1 MFKTSSQ
8 NAAACLRC
16 QFGPPRS
23 PKALTTLLLSQAFGL
38 RQTRYNSTT
47 PPNQPGETNP
57 KLYPVLGVKKS
68 RYQRHIAR
76 LDVKTLGEVGEVVI
90 LKERASRPKQMTVR
104 KFSRILEKETD
115 GDAPWDNP
123 SELLK
128 EVDKTRLQLGGAKEV
143 IENIEQIRGNREPG
157 DKLDRNEWRKL
168 RKILEDGF
176 TAHQLTDYRKQFEP
190 PASTSDQNDV
200 SATPHSGW
208 RPGTSLF
215 LEMDPEAQKQ
225 TASRIGSL
233 GHMAGKIALAEMVL
247 RDCWQLSVLGEIGQ
261 LDIHLA
267 PQEIFMLLLPDI
279 SPLKDLAI
287 TYGAKIDVSRSLN
300 LVRITANESACE
312 LVRQGVV
319 EFFPRIISKT
329 VDLPSR
335 GFVFHG
341 RNRRFEERFFRSM
354 QKSLNVFCCKE
365 QGTNQIKIYFVQEM
379 EKDAE
384 EAYRNIE
391 TAVSMTEEDQTL
403 FCTYLSDTE
412 PAVMYSV
419 SYQEFLPWAD
429 RQRRWLRWMKPLSG
443 AKTPSGTQSEPP
455 PALVQ
460 KGHGSV
466 CEKVCNELFKPPAS
480 SSWRSPG
487 QPHIREV
494 VVASLGKSLF
504 ANQQSMKPGKMKFK
518 SFSPTVP
525 RAFAANISNPISF
538 LQRLSPLPNVGNS
551 TFHRICLKPSAKNKT
566 RLPPIE
572 LELDILLRYAGK
584 RQFLVPI
591 LRKATAIVHRA
602 DIDVLLP
609 ETSLDLRFKKFT
621 HYDLLEGRKASALSQ
636 AEKQRAD
643 ISSISQ
649 VIQSM
654 VSEDVY
660 MQPRMPMSC
669 ELAIPRKLI
678 AKRSSAAATEGSQGS
693 GEGEADFV
701 TGTYMLPPIRY
712 LRSARILRFNY
723 KDLELSYS
731 HVHMGPA
738 LPEHVIDMT
747 ISLGRD
753 DNELRP
759 ELCQPNTHL
768 SSAVANGKSEGSLQ
782 AAFEQFYAQA
792 CEMAFEQSAAAANY
806 KGRVDVGE
814 AGDED
819 GLPNVT
825 TAIEEDYKP
834 DFNLDPEDM
843 FNEWV
848 EQGSEGESE
857 DRFNS
862 KARNGLE

>member
-16 QFGPPRS
+16 QFCPPRF
-23 PKALTTLLLSQAFGL
+23 PKALTTCLLSHAFGL
-38 RQTRYNSTT
+38 RQNRYNCTTT
-47 PPNQPGETNP
+47 PSQPGETDP
-57 KLYPVLGVKKS
+57 KLYPVLGVRKS
-68 RYQRHIAR
+68 RYQRHVAR
-76 LDVKTLGEVGEVVI
+76 LDVQTLGEVGEVVI
-90 LKERASRPKQMTVR
+90 LKERASRPKQMTAR

-143 IENIEQIRGNREPG
+143 IENIDQIRGHHEPG
-157 DKLDRNEWRKL
+157 DKLDRSEWRKL

-176 TAHQLTDYRKQFEP
+176 TANQLSDYRKQFEA
-190 PASTSDQNDV
+190 PASTSNKTDR
-200 SATPHSGW
+200 STTPNSGW

-247 RDCWQLSVLGEIGQ
+247 RDCWQLSVSGEIGQ

-267 PQEIFMLLLPDI
+267 PHEVFMLLLPDI
-279 SPLKDLAI
+279 SPLKDLA
-287 TYGAKIDVSRSLN
+287 TAYAAKIDVSRSLN

-341 RNRRFEERFFRSM
+341 KNRRFEERFFRSM

-365 QGTNQIKIYFVQEM
+365 QGTKQIKIYFVQEM

-384 EAYRNIE
+384 EAYRNIKA
-391 TAVSMTEEDQTL
+391 AVSMTEEDQTR

-419 SYQEFLPWAD
+419 SYQQFLPWAD
-429 RQRRWLRWMKPLSG
+429 RQRRWLRWMKPLSE

-455 PALVQ
+455 AALVQ
-460 KGHGSV
+460 KGCGSV
-466 CEKVCNELFKPPAS
+466 FEKVCNELFKLPAS
-480 SSWRSPG
+480 STWRNPG
-487 QPHIREV
+487 QRHIREV

-504 ANQQSMKPGKMKFK
+504 AHQQSMKPGKMKFK
-518 SFSPTVP
+518 SFSSTVP
-525 RAFAANISNPISF
+525 RAFAANISNPIPF
-538 LQRLSPLPNVGNS
+538 LQGLSALPNEENG
-551 TFHRICLKPSAKNKT
+551 TFHRIRLTPSANNKT

-572 LELDILLRYAGK
+572 LELDVVPRLVGK
-584 RQFLVPI
+584 RQFLFPI
-591 LRKATAIVHRA
+591 LRKVTAIIQSVNM
-602 DIDVLLP
+602 DILLP
-609 ETSLDLRFKKFT
+609 ETSLDLRFKKST
-621 HYDLLEGRKASALSQ
+621 HYDLLEGRNASALLK
-636 AEKQRAD
+636 AENQRAD
-643 ISSISQ
+643 ISRISE
-649 VIQSM
+649 VIRNM
-654 VSEDVY
+654 VWEDTY
-660 MQPRMPMSC
+660 MQPRMPASC
-669 ELAIPRKLI
+669 ELAIPQKLI
-678 AKRSSAAATEGSQGS
+678 AKRASAAAAADSQGK
-693 GEGEADFV
+693 GEADFV
-701 TGTYMLPPIRY
+701 IGTYMLPPVHY
-712 LRSARILRFNY
+712 LRSTQISRFNY

-731 HVHMGPA
+731 HIHMGPA
-738 LPEHVIDMT
+738 LPEHVIDMS

-759 ELCQPNTHL
+759 ELCQPNTRL
-768 SSAVANGKSEGSLQ
+768 SSAVAKGKVGGSLQ
-782 AAFEQFYAQA
+782 AAFEQFYVHA
-792 CEMAFEQSAAAANY
+792 CEMAFEQSAAATNY
-806 KGRVDVGE
+806 KGRVQ
-814 AGDED
+814 AGD
-819 GLPNVT
+819 GLRNVT
-825 TAIEEDYKP
+825 ALGEDYKR
-834 DFNLDPEDM
+834 DSNLDPEDR
-843 FNEWV
+843 FHEWV
-848 EQGSEGESE
+848 EQSSEGESE
-857 DRFNS
+857 DRFNI

>member
-16 QFGPPRS
+16 QFGAPRS
-23 PKALTTLLLSQAFGL
+23 PKALTIFLLSHAFEL
-38 RQTRYNSTT
+38 RQTRYHSTT
-47 PPNQPGETNP
+47 PPNQPGKTGP
-57 KLYPVLGVKKS
+57 KLYPVLGVKQS
-68 RYQRHIAR
+68 RYRRHVAR

-90 LKERASRPKQMTVR
+90 LKERASRPKQMTAR
-104 KFSRILEKETD
+104 KFSRILEKEAD

-123 SELLK
+123 SELMK
-128 EVDKTRLQLGGAKEV
+128 EIDKTRLQLGGAKEV
-143 IENIEQIRGNREPG
+143 IKNIDQIRGNRQPG

-176 TAHQLTDYRKQFEP
+176 TANQLTDYRKQFEP
-190 PASTSDQNDV
+190 PASAADQKDT
-200 SATPHSGW
+200 SATAHSGW

-247 RDCWQLSVLGEIGQ
+247 RDCWQLSVSGEIGQ

-279 SPLKDLAI
+279 SPLKDLAV

-300 LVRITANESACE
+300 LVRVTANESSCE

-319 EFFPRIISKT
+319 DFFPRILSKS

-341 RNRRFEERFFRSM
+341 KNRRFEERFFRSM
-354 QKSLNVFCCKE
+354 QKSHNVFCCKE
-365 QGTNQIKIYFVQEM
+365 QGTNKIKIYFVQEM
-379 EKDAE
+379 EKEAE

-391 TAVSMTEEDQTL
+391 TAVSMTEVDQTH
-403 FCTYLSDTE
+403 FCTYLPDTE

-429 RQRRWLRWMKPLSG
+429 RQRRWLRWMKSLSE
-443 AKTPSGTQSEPP
+443 AKTPSGTQSKPP
-455 PALVQ
+455 SALIQ
-460 KGHGSV
+460 KGSGSV
-466 CEKVCNELFKPPAS
+466 CEKVCNELFKLPPS
-480 SSWRSPG
+480 STWRSPG

-494 VVASLGKSLF
+494 VVAALGKSLF
-504 ANQQSMKPGKMKFK
+504 AHQQSMKPGKMKFK

-538 LQRLSPLPNVGNS
+538 LQRLTPLPNVRHG
-551 TFHRICLKPSAKNKT
+551 TFHRIRLNPSAKNKT
-566 RLPPIE
+566 RLPPVE
-572 LELDILLRYAGK
+572 LELDILPRYAGK
-584 RQFLVPI
+584 RQLLVPV
-591 LRKATAIVHRA
+591 LRKATAIVHRVN
-602 DIDVLLP
+602 IDVLLP

-643 ISSISQ
+643 ISSISE
-649 VIQSM
+649 VIQNM
-654 VSEDVY
+654 VWEDVY
-660 MQPRMPMSC
+660 MQPRMPLSC

-678 AKRSSAAATEGSQGS
+678 AKRSFAAATAGSKGS
-693 GEGEADFV
+693 GGRKADFI

-712 LRSARILRFNY
+712 LRSSQISRFNY
-723 KDLELSYS
+723 KNLELSYS

-738 LPEHVIDMT
+738 LPEHVIDMS
-747 ISLGRD
+747 IALGRD

-768 SSAVANGKSEGSLQ
+768 SSAVAKGTSEGPLQ
-782 AAFEQFYAQA
+782 AAFEQFYVQA

-806 KGRVDVGE
+806 KGRVETGDGE
-814 AGDED
+814 
-819 GLPNVT
+819 GLANVT
-825 TAIEEDYKP
+825 TAIEDYKQ

-862 KARNGLE
+862 KARNGFE